1 MEEGAHHIVQA
12 GRIAGGAGDTV
23 SGLPIARLPE
33 LAGNR
38 IPTSRQSASA
48 RARPA
53 PGSRDGSI
61 RSRLLV
67 GVRLP
72 VADGLGLGN
81 EGLGARQPATEV
93 SPPRVSGLVDWW
105 HEIGPVMRAGPSSPL
120 AADRGWSSDADR
132 PLAPD
137 PGDGCLRIFPRS
149 TSDRRVAPGA
159 ERGLIGP
166 DPCPVRR
173 ACGRG
178 RVIPLACP
186 SLRPLF
192 QIAAAADASSR
203 PHARLARP
211 R

>member
-93 SPPRVSGLVDWW
+93 WPPRVSGLST
-105 HEIGPVMRAGPSSPL
+105 GGMRSVLLCA
-120 AADRGWSSDADR
+120 RDR
-132 PLAPD
+132 PLRWQRT
-137 PGDGCLRIFPRS
+137 GDGRRMRIGLS
-149 TSDRRVAPGA
+149 RRIRATAVFGFSRGPLLTAASRRPGQ
-159 ERGLIGP
+159 
-166 DPCPVRR
+166 
-173 ACGRG
+173 GRG
-178 RVIPLACP
+178 TRARWAGPLP
-186 SLRPLF
+186 RP
-192 QIAAAADASSR
+192 
-203 PHARLARP
+203 ARMRQRP
-211 R
+211 RYTACMSFTSAAFSDCSCR